1 MTEIGA
7 TRGSAGHDRATAL
20 VLGGGG
26 ARAAYQAGV
35 LRYITESCPD
45 VCFPILSGV
54 SAGAINT
61 TYLANHRRLMPQ
73 AAEDLLQCW
82 LDISSDQV
90 FAAQSALSLYHRILG
105 TLPATRRVA
114 NAIQHLGTGGSLLDT
129 RPLQHFLSRH
139 MEPEQAC
146 LAGIADNL
154 EAQRLRAACVTTTSY
169 STGQTVTWI
178 QGREISD
185 WNHPNHVGCNTLLSL
200 DHVMASTSLPVLFP
214 AVRIGDA
221 WYGDGGIRL
230 TTPLAPAIHLGA
242 TSILAISTR
251 YGRSRQEADVPSV
264 DGAPPL
270 AQIIGIMLNA
280 IFLDALERDA
290 TTLETVNELLEGHAP
305 GTPSR
310 FRPIN
315 LLLLRP
321 SVDLAKLAANYDFA
335 SGGALRLI
343 TRGLGTDQTRSPDWL
358 SMLLFNRDY
367 VHTIMELGWQ
377 DARRHKDC
385 IDAFLERAAAGSC

>member
-1 MTEIGA
+1 M
-7 TRGSAGHDRATAL
+7 AL

-35 LRYITESCPD
+35 LRYITESCPN
-45 VCFPILSGV
+45 VCFPVLSGV

-61 TYLANHRRLMPQ
+61 TYLANHSGQIPK

-105 TLPATRRVA
+105 TLPAARRVA
-114 NAIQHLGTGGSLLDT
+114 NAIRHLGTGGSLLDT
-129 RPLQHFLSRH
+129 RPLRHFLSRH
-139 MEPEQAC
+139 MEPEQAH
-146 LAGIADNL
+146 LAGIAENL
-154 EAQRLRAACVTTTSY
+154 DTGRLKAACVTTTSY

-178 QGREISD
+178 QGREISN
-185 WNHPNHVGCNTLLSL
+185 WKHPNHVGRNTLLTL

-214 AVRIGDA
+214 AVRIDGA

-242 TSILAISTR
+242 SSILAVSTR

-280 IFLDALERDA
+280 IFLDALEQDA
-290 TTLETVNELLEGHAP
+290 TTLETINELLEGHAP
-305 GTPSR
+305 GAPSR

-321 SVDLAKLAANYDFA
+321 SIDLAKLAANYDFA

-367 VHTIMELGWQ
+367 VHTLMQLGWE
-377 DARRHKDC
+377 DARRQEDR
-385 IDAFLERAAAGSC
+385 IDAFLERAAA

>member
-1 MTEIGA
+1 MA
-7 TRGSAGHDRATAL
+7 TRGDGAATGRSLAL

-35 LRYITESCPD
+35 LRYITERRPELS
-45 VCFPILSGV
+45 FPILSGV

-61 TYLANHRRLMPQ
+61 SYLANHPGHVSR

-105 TLPATRRVA
+105 TLPAARRVA
-114 NAIQHLGTGGSLLDT
+114 NVFRHLGSGGSLLDT
-129 RPLQHFLSRH
+129 KPLEHFLSRH
-139 MEPEQAC
+139 MNPDRAF
-146 LAGIADNL
+146 LSGIADNVD
-154 EAQRLRAACVTTTSY
+154 AGRLKAACITTTSY

-178 QGREISD
+178 QGREASD
-185 WNHPNHVGCNTLLSL
+185 WKHPNHVGRNTQLTL

-230 TTPLAPAIHLGA
+230 TTPLAPAIQLGA

-251 YGRSRQEADVPSV
+251 YGRSRQEADTPSV

-280 IFLDALERDA
+280 IFLDALEQDA
-290 TTLETVNELLEGHAP
+290 TTLETINELLEGHAP
-305 GTPSR
+305 GTHSR
-310 FRPIN
+310 FRPVN

-367 VHTIMELGWQ
+367 VHTLMQLGWE
-377 DARRHKDC
+377 DARRQQSQ
-385 IDAFLERAAAGSC
+385 IDAFLERAAV

>member
-1 MTEIGA
+1 MTETGA
-7 TRGSAGHDRATAL
+7 GRGAAGNDRALAL

-35 LRYITESCPD
+35 LRYITESIPG
-45 VCFPILSGV
+45 VSFPILSGV

-61 TYLANHRRLMPQ
+61 TYLANHPRQIPR

-114 NAIQHLGTGGSLLDT
+114 NAFQHLGTGGSLLDT

-139 MEPEQAC
+139 VESEKRN
-146 LAGIADNL
+146 LAGIAGNVD
-154 EAQRLRAACVTTTSY
+154 AKRLKAACITTTSY

-178 QGREISD
+178 QGREISN
-185 WNHPNHVGCNTLLSL
+185 WMHPNHVGRNTRLTL

-214 AVRIGDA
+214 AVRIDDA

-264 DGAPPL
+264 DGPPPL

-280 IFLDALERDA
+280 IFLDALDQDA
-290 TTLETVNELLEGHAP
+290 ATLETINELLEGHAP

-310 FRPIN
+310 FRPVN

-321 SVDLAKLAANYDFA
+321 SIDLAKLAANYEFA

-343 TRGLGTDQTRSPDWL
+343 TRGLGTDRTRSPDWL

-367 VHTIMELGWQ
+367 VHTLMQLGWE
-377 DARRHKDC
+377 DARRQQER
-385 IDAFLERAAAGSC
+385 IETFLERAAV